1 VSSFIPASP
10 AELTPEW
17 VTTVMRDAGVLP
29 NGRVRLVTVRP
40 LSGGGTGFTGDTV
53 RVLLEYEDAP
63 DAPSSV
69 IAKFPTTDRP
79 TRGMLEA
86 FDAYARE
93 IRFYQRYAHRLP
105 CPTPAYLGADYDT
118 KGAKHTG
125 PRMSRLIDALPDRV
139 QLKVTA
145 DVAKFMRA
153 SKRRYALLIED
164 LGGDTTVYDL
174 TSPPDNAQL
183 AAALEELAA
192 LHAAFWHVGGLH
204 GDDVFRAVL
213 TTTPGL
219 YQTVGRK
226 RCLALAQE
234 LWADWLTVADVAA
247 LREALDRFP
256 EDVAR
261 VNQKITMIHGDPRS
275 DNILYGADGKVVLL
289 DWSLAGH
296 AHPGYDVAYLL
307 SSCLGTDRI
316 GARHELLERYE
327 GALARNGVEIDG
339 ADLRATVAAAYRGL
353 AVQQL
358 MSIVVLNN
366 ESYGDDSM
374 YDLWMP
380 RILVGIAAEW

>member
-1 VSSFIPASP
+1 
-10 AELTPEW
+10 
-17 VTTVMRDAGVLP
+17 MRDAGVLP
-29 NGRVRLVTVRP
+29 SGRVRSVTVRP
-40 LSGGGTGFTGDTV
+40 LRDGGTGFSGDTV
-53 RVLLEYEDAP
+53 RVELEYEDAP
-63 DAPSSV
+63 DAPPTV
-69 IAKFPTTDRP
+69 IAKFPTSDRS

-93 IRFYQRYAHRLP
+93 IRFYQKYAHRMP
-105 CPTPAYLGADYDT
+105 CPTPAYFGADYDK
-118 KGAKHTG
+118 KGAKETG
-125 PRMSRLIDALPDRV
+125 PRLSRLIDALPDRV
-139 QLKVTA
+139 QLRVTA
-145 DVAKFMRA
+145 DVTKFMRA

-164 LGGDTTVYDL
+164 LGADTTVYDMA
-174 TSPPDNAQL
+174 SPPDDGQL

-192 LHAAFWHVGGLH
+192 LHAAFWHDDGLH
-204 GDDVFRAVL
+204 GDDVFREML

-226 RCLALAQE
+226 RCLPLAQE
-234 LWADWLTVADVAA
+234 RWADWLTVADVAA

-275 DNILYGADGKVVLL
+275 DNLLFGADGRVVIL

-307 SSCLGTDRI
+307 SSCLGPERI
-316 GARHELLERYE
+316 GARHELIERYE
-327 GALARNGVEIDG
+327 GALASNGVEIDG
-339 ADLRATVAAAYRGL
+339 ADLRATVAAAYRGM

-358 MSIVVLNN
+358 MSIAVLNN

-380 RILVGIAAEW
+380 RILVGLAVEW